1 MLLSPTQIK
10 ASILLNKLRLIGVFD
25 LLLEIKDFVIKKL
38 PEDETEDV
46 G

>member
-1 MLLSPTQIK
+1 MLLSPAQIK

-38 PEDETEDV
+38 PEDEREDTS
-46 G
+46 